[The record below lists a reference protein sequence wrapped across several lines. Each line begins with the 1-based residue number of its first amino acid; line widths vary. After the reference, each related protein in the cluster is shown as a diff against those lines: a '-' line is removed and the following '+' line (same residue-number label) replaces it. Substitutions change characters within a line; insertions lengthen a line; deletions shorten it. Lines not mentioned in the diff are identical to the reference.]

1 MNLQIKDLT
10 IAQKLNL
17 LEELWDSLKQEDA
30 NTFLPSWHIE
40 ELKKR
45 EDNIKN
51 NKAYFITLEEMEKN
65 IERYFNEN

>member
-30 NTFLPSWHIE
+30 NTFLPSWHIK

-45 EDNIKN
+45 EDDIKN